1 MVTGVLF
8 KKSIQDMKQSL
19 SQFVSIFVMATV
31 AISIVVGLDSI
42 WKTIESRSDQMYQNS
57 NLSDIWITVPNPSEA
72 KMWSIRRINGV
83 SQAERR
89 FVVNSNVQIEG
100 SPTLRVYAMPSGN
113 TLNLPDIKSGE
124 KLTKGGAVLDRNFA
138 QAHRLSVGDLVK
150 VEINDKK
157 VDFRIE
163 ALALS
168 SEHIFSVKDAGS
180 LIPDATKYGFIV
192 VNEEKI
198 AAAYGGHKPYNQ
210 IVVRLEGNT
219 DVKAVQ
225 NQIDSIFGKKLISVA
240 ARSDNSSMEMVEGKI
255 QQFKMLATV
264 FPLMFFLVTAL
275 ITFSTMMR
283 LVENQR
289 NQIGLLK
296 ALGYSRHSIIWHY
309 TSYGVYTGI
318 LGSVAGLLVGPI
330 LIGNALISKLHFL
343 LAFSNYRLSLNIPHY
358 LLNSALIIFCTGG
371 VSCYSCLRLQGEKP
385 AALLRNRPPKNGNS
399 IFLEQIPRIWNNM
412 KFSNKLI
419 ARNVLQN
426 KFRLIMSIMGVMG
439 CTGLII
445 SAFTLYDMV
454 SGITAST
461 YGRIYTYD
469 QMIMLDDRTTD
480 RDIKNLHLD
489 GTVEDLEQGKVQII
503 AANGSRRVAP
513 ISVFSRVS
521 PLIHL
526 QDVDGKNVA
535 LPENGIVMTRKLA
548 ELMNV
553 KAGDVVRIKRSD
565 DNYVSVRI
573 EKLVHMA
580 AGQGIYMSDLYW
592 KKIGENYKPT
602 EVMIKW
608 VHLDQ
613 NFLNSD
619 YVKSYVDMNTQ
630 KTDFEGNLT
639 AVKSAALLLITFGSI
654 LAFVVLYNMGI
665 LNFSERTRDLAT
677 LEVLGFR
684 QKEIQPLVLT
694 DNFLSVSIGIL
705 FGIPVGSVLT
715 SILSKG
721 FGDDLDLIGHI
732 TMGKIWPAALM
743 TILFAV
749 IVNIAVSN
757 KIKKIDMLQAL
768 KSVE

>member
-8 KKSIQDMKQSL
+8 KKSMQDMKRSL
-19 SQFVSIFVMATV
+19 SQFISIFVMATV
-31 AISIVVGLDSI
+31 AISITVGLDSI
-42 WKTIESRSDQMYQNS
+42 WKTIENQSGQMYQNS
-57 NLSDIWITVPNPSEA
+57 NLSDIWITVPNPSDA
-72 KMWSIRRINGV
+72 KMWSIRRIAGV
-83 SQAERR
+83 LKAERR
-89 FVVNSNVQIEG
+89 FVVNAAVQIEG

-113 TLNLPDIKSGE
+113 TLNLPNIKSGE
-124 KLTKGGAVLDRNFA
+124 KLTKGGTVLDLNFA
-138 QAHRLSVGDLVK
+138 KAHRLSVGDIVK
-150 VEINDKK
+150 VEINDQK
-157 VDFRIE
+157 VDFRIDT
-163 ALALS
+163 LALS
-168 SEHIFSVKDAGS
+168 SEHIFSVRDAGS

-192 VNEEKI
+192 VDEEKI

-210 IVVRLEGNT
+210 ILVRLNGNT

-240 ARSDNSSMEMVEGKI
+240 ARTDNSSMEMVEGKI
-255 QQFKMLATV
+255 QQFKTLATV

-283 LVENQR
+283 LVEDQR
-289 NQIGLLK
+289 NQIGILK
-296 ALGYSRHSIIWHY
+296 ALGYSRRSIIWHY

-318 LGSVAGLLVGPI
+318 LGTVAGLLIGPI
-330 LIGNALISKLHFL
+330 LIGDVLISKLHFL
-343 LAFSNYRLSLNIPHY
+343 LAFSDYRLSLNFPHY
-358 LLNSALIIFCTGG
+358 LLSSALIIFCTGG
-371 VSCYSCLRLQGEKP
+371 VSCYSCLKLQGEKP

-399 IFLEQIPRIWNNM
+399 IFLERIPRIWNNM
-412 KFSNKLI
+412 KFSKKLI
-419 ARNVLQN
+419 ARNALQN
-426 KFRLIMSIMGVMG
+426 KFRLIMSILGVMG

-454 SGITAST
+454 SGITTST

-489 GTVEDLEQGKVQII
+489 GAVEDLEQSMVQIT

-513 ISVFSRVS
+513 ISVFSRAS

-526 QDVDGKNVA
+526 QDVDGKDVA
-535 LPENGIVMTRKLA
+535 LPESGIAMTRKLA
-548 ELMNV
+548 KLMNV
-553 KAGDVVRIKRSD
+553 KVGDTVHIKRSD
-565 DNYVSVRI
+565 DDYASVRI
-573 EKLVHMA
+573 EKMVHMA
-580 AGQGIYMSDLYW
+580 AGQGIYMSDRYW
-592 KKIGENYKPT
+592 EKIGEKYKPT
-602 EVMIKW
+602 EVLIKW
-608 VHLDQ
+608 VHPDHD
-613 NFLNSD
+613 FLNSN

-630 KTDFEGNLT
+630 KTDFEENLT
-639 AVKSAALLLITFGSI
+639 AVKSAAFLLIAFGSI

-694 DNFLSVSIGIL
+694 ENFLSASIGIL
-705 FGIPVGSVLT
+705 FGIPVGSSLT

-732 TMGKIWPAALM
+732 TMDKILSAALM

-749 IVNIAVSN
+749 IVNITVSK